1 MKLEDVKQQR
11 QYKKLD
17 SSVRFYS
24 LKDFD
29 TCERVEEFLEKIKEA
44 ISKDNSNTNA
54 DTRTSLFLQDFPSK
68 GMQNANIAH
77 LISNHYI
84 SVGESSFEG
93 LKMLKEDIDPRY
105 FWVSL
110 RSDNAKTVNSFRDY
124 LDFEVYDFSSHHK

>member
-84 SVGESSFEG
+84 SVGERTFEG
-93 LKMLKEDIDPRY
+93 LKRLKEDIDSRY

-110 RSDNAKTVNSFRDY
+110 
-124 LDFEVYDFSSHHK
+124 